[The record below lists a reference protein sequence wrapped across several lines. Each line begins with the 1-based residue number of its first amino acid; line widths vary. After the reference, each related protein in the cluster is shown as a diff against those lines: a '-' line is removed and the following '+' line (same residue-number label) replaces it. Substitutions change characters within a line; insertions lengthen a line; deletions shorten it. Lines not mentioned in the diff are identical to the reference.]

1 MSPQVIIAAGAMQ
14 ARLQQAVTHKVAGEY
29 EDAERL
35 LRSILAE
42 DPENSQ
48 AYRELGLVLG
58 FTGMFDESIEALQRA
73 VQLDPQ
79 YVDARNDL
87 GMSYAMLG
95 MVDEAK
101 AEFETVLEMDPA
113 NAMAQ
118 RQIIYFQ

>member
-1 MSPQVIIAAGAMQ
+1 MSPQVIIATGVME
-14 ARLQQAVTHKVAGEY
+14 ARLQKAVTHKVAGQY

-35 LRSILAE
+35 LRGILDE
-42 DPENSQ
+42 DPANAQ
-48 AYRELGLVLG
+48 AHRELGLVLG

-73 VQLDPQ
+73 VQIDPQ
-79 YVDARNDL
+79 YIDARNDL

-95 MVDEAK
+95 MVDEART
-101 AEFETVLEMDPA
+101 EFETVLEMDPA